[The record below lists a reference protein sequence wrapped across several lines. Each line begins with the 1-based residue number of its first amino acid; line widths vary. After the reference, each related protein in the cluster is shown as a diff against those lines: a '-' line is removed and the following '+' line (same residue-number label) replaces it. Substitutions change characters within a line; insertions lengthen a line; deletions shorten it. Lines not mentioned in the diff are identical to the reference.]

1 MKRFPDRRTAPVQIL
16 SLISLPVVLSVCI
29 LKWSRVACEKIFY
42 SGLPLFHSH
51 QALDARRGHHA
62 ALTRRDR
69 PSLHRL
75 ASRRRPPTAH
85 LPTIVIRRAI
95 HHLAPPPTDHHAL
108 RRLSPL
114 RARGLRRVRL
124 FLPRYSGAHIPVS
137 DWLFGAVPAT
147 MGKLAGYWSL
157 ALYLTSSSAGSAQ
170 RYALP
175 PNVLD
180 DWLWRPPA
188 DSTCSAS
195 NNGAA
200 WLLADVCATS
210 NGVPPSTR
218 VPSVASLE
226 RSYAWQQMRLAA
238 RGNSNSTSAG
248 HSRWWNAASAG
259 GSTEAGLWFAAQQ
272 LRRVRHRSAR
282 AVVKRLLLSA
292 KRDRKPRTMSN
303 QLRWHHA
310 AACDRAAHTPWR
322 RVRAVGFARD
332 TETAPRP
339 CFATK
344 HYVDS
349 ARRLLAHIKAT
360 RGISSSSAP
369 PTILLV
375 ASDSASAVLELSDA
389 APEMEVRHVVT
400 PRGEAWGGAAE
411 GAASSVSR
419 EEAKRR
425 FFIEERNA
433 KGLVDKKLVV
443 ASLFA
448 DLDLLAGA
456 DAFVGTAA
464 SWISRLSLLAIAGE
478 QGTLPPYELL
488 DGPLGSFWT
497 MQVKK

>member
-1 MKRFPDRRTAPVQIL
+1 MQLSPAEIDPPCTVSQVATALQP
-16 SLISLPVVLSVCI
+16 LIPQPSSSAAPFTTSRLHLP
-29 LKWSRVACEKIFY
+29 
-42 SGLPLFHSH
+42 
-51 QALDARRGHHA
+51 
-62 ALTRRDR
+62 TTT
-69 PSLHRL
+69 PSA
-75 ASRRRPPTAH
+75 ASRRCA
-85 LPTIVIRRAI
+85 RA
-95 HHLAPPPTDHHAL
+95 AFDAFAC
-108 RRLSPL
+108 S
-114 RARGLRRVRL
+114 
-124 FLPRYSGAHIPVS
+124 LPRYSGAHIPVS

-147 MGKLAGYWSL
+147 MGKFVGYWSL

-272 LRRVRHRSAR
+272 LRRVRASLGPCGRE
-282 AVVKRLLLSA
+282 AVAALRQEG
-292 KRDRKPRTMSN
+292 RKPRTMSTN
-303 QLRWHHA
+303 YDGTMRPLAIALHIRRGDACERWGL
-310 AACDRAAHTPWR
+310 P
-322 RVRAVGFARD
+322 GD

-349 ARRLLAHIKAT
+349 ARRLLAHVKAT
-360 RGISSSSAP
+360 RGISSGSSAP